1 MRDVKHV
8 KRTLVIGGPPKSWEL
23 FDELCKRTDRA
34 PGMMFFH
41 LLAVLTGYCTP
52 DTHDGPEVERLD
64 CELYGLLTK
73 ALRPGAESVSAAA
86 GRQEAEGLL
95 RCPACAGRGGA
106 IWSPAAGQL

>member
-34 PGMMFFH
+34 PGMMFYH

-52 DTHDGPEVERLD
+52 DTHDGPEIEKLD

-73 ALRPGAESVSAAA
+73 ALRPGAGRQAVGASGSPLVAGRVISFAAA
-86 GRQEAEGLL
+86 SEQLRLL
-95 RCPACAGRGGA
+95 RERG
-106 IWSPAAGQL
+106 L